1 MLLSRLIYMEELC
14 LQDVG
19 STSVWSL
26 TDTDFGSLLS
36 HLPNLR
42 KLVANIDLYRAALML
57 PQLKTLKVSGLGF
70 SVQGEDRSSR
80 YAGIHAV
87 ATIIRRHL
95 PKLEYLDFADPDF
108 LEDEELL
115 EIWES
120 MGST

>member
-1 MLLSRLIYMEELC
+1 MALKWDS
-14 LQDVG
+14 
-19 STSVWSL
+19 
-26 TDTDFGSLLS
+26 
-36 HLPNLR
+36 
-42 KLVANIDLYRAALML
+42 RAALML